1 MIHRSLALGL
11 AIGANALLAAGCG
24 GGGDDDAGDDEAV
37 EAGPTT
43 TGPTATSDTA
53 GAAAAPTDGG
63 EGGAAPGEVDAC
75 AALAG
80 VDLEALV
87 AEPVA
92 APEAS
97 TDIMGSNC
105 VVDPVADTSA
115 GLRLV
120 VSGQEPASNF
130 ANQRE
135 VLGVDSEVTGLGD
148 EAFHTG
154 PYLFVL
160 RGDTLVFVQ
169 VVRDAAAGA
178 GVDDAELEAAMA
190 TILGN
195 LPA

>member
-1 MIHRSLALGL
+1 MLGL
-11 AIGANALLAAGCG
+11 AIGAGALLAAGCG
-24 GGGDDDAGDDEAV
+24 GSDDDAGTDEEV
-37 EAGPTT
+37 EAAA
-43 TGPTATSDTA
+43 TGTGSTAADPGSTEGT
-53 GAAAAPTDGG
+53 PVTDGSG
-63 EGGAAPGEVDAC
+63 GADEPAGGAAPGEVDAC

-80 VDLEALV
+80 VDLEALL

-92 APEAS
+92 APEGS
-97 TDIMGSNC
+97 TDIMGANC
-105 VVDPVADTSA
+105 FVEPVADTSA

-120 VSGQEPASNF
+120 VSNQEPADNF

-135 VLGVDSEVTGLGD
+135 LLGVDSEVTGLGD

-169 VVRDAAAGA
+169 VVQDAATGA
-178 GVDDAELEAAMA
+178 GVDDAQLEAAMT